1 MKITGAGLK
10 IWISNKLLTKL
21 PILLAQIKS
30 QNNSNKLKNKIRKTL
45 YLLYQHNRITK
56 NVYNKLSPYNHGRKY
71 DSDNRCQKMLMRI
84 WNMKL
89 NLLWK
94 AMNP

>member
-10 IWISNKLLTKL
+10 IWTSNKLLTKL

-71 DSDNRCQKMLMRI
+71 DCDNRCQKMLMRI

>member
-1 MKITGAGLK
+1 MKNTGAGLK
-10 IWISNKLLTKL
+10 ILTSNKLLTKL

-30 QNNSNKLKNKIRKTL
+30 RNNPNKLKNKIRKTL

-71 DSDNRCQKMLMRI
+71 DCDNRCQKMLMRI

-89 NLLWK
+89 NLL
-94 AMNP
+94 